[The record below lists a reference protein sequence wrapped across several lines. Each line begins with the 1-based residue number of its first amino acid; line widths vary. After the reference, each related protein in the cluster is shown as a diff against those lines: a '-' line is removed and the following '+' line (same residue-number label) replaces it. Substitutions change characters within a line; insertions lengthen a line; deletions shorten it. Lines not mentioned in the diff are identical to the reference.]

1 MKGPRD
7 MNCCKAK
14 KTKQQHQGES
24 DNNGKTHSY
33 TYNIVCGAWLITDTY
48 LQYVWAC
55 VLAWQRLRKRT
66 TSTPDKVRR
75 AGTQCKKD
83 KIEEN
88 KIFKKNQRELMFNH
102 ITRCPSPL
110 WGDSQ
115 GSFTASSAD
124 LKSTSS
130 LTSMYSLS
138 LCSTRQAISTL
149 AALSFH
155 LTKTAH
161 TTMLCHFCLNAA
173 YGHKKPDHVLRAF
186 PHRALHK
193 YKKGV
198 AINFST
204 FNHAVITV
212 HLNKSSQREARI
224 SLCNILTYPW

>member
-1 MKGPRD
+1 MWSLTNHGYFTFFTYSMCEHVFWRGRGWGKEQP
-7 MNCCKAK
+7 AHQ
-14 KTKQQHQGES
+14 TKSEEQG
-24 DNNGKTHSY
+24 
-33 TYNIVCGAWLITDTY
+33 
-48 LQYVWAC
+48 
-55 VLAWQRLRKRT
+55 
-66 TSTPDKVRR
+66 
-75 AGTQCKKD
+75 QCKKD

-88 KIFKKNQRELMFNH
+88 KIFKKNLRELMFNH

-130 LTSMYSLS
+130 LASMYSLS

>member
-14 KTKQQHQGES
+14 NKTKQKSNIRERAIIMGRL
-24 DNNGKTHSY
+24 SY
-33 TYNIVCGAWLITDTY
+33 TYNIVRGAWLITDT
-48 LQYVWAC
+48 LHSLLTVC
-55 VLAWQRLRKRT
+55 VSMCFGVAEVEEKNNQHTRQSQRSRDTVQERQDRRK
-66 TSTPDKVRR
+66 
-75 AGTQCKKD
+75 Q
-83 KIEEN
+83 N
-88 KIFKKNQRELMFNH
+88 KKNQRELMFNH

-130 LTSMYSLS
+130 LASMYSLS

-173 YGHKKPDHVLRAF
+173 YGHKKNLIMF
-186 PHRALHK
+186 
-193 YKKGV
+193 
-198 AINFST
+198 
-204 FNHAVITV
+204 
-212 HLNKSSQREARI
+212 
-224 SLCNILTYPW
+224 